1 MNIRPMDLQ
10 IMIPR
15 AVEAG
20 KVHQQQENMSNVQ
33 QHNAAAQFQ
42 QSNMIKMK
50 QVQHTDKSDDT
61 KLNPDDGSRQ
71 EHSQRDTEKERTPQ
85 KQTSKMVSV
94 DPTKGNILDI
104 LT

>member
-50 QVQHTDKSDDT
+50 QVQHTD
-61 KLNPDDGSRQ
+61 
-71 EHSQRDTEKERTPQ
+71 
-85 KQTSKMVSV
+85 
-94 DPTKGNILDI
+94 
-104 LT
+104 